1 MRRRQTILPLAPGR
15 MQDCFENGAESAF
28 SEVAPARGN
37 GYLAP
42 ETRGHPMPEPL
53 KLDRIDI
60 NILAHL
66 QRNGR
71 ITNVELA
78 DAVSL
83 SPSPCLI
90 RVKRLEKAGFIIG
103 YNAHVDIAKLGETV
117 TVFTQVTLTDH
128 HMEDFARFEAGIRTV
143 DEVIECHLISG
154 GYDYLLKFM
163 TRGIAHYQSLIESIL
178 ERNIGI
184 TKYFSYIVIKS
195 PIVKMYYPLVKLFGP
210 DRPQG

>member
-1 MRRRQTILPLAPGR
+1 MRLSGEIPRLRRHYLRRPAAPTQGR
-15 MQDCFENGAESAF
+15 QRM
-28 SEVAPARGN
+28 SEPV
-37 GYLAP
+37 
-42 ETRGHPMPEPL
+42 

-78 DAVSL
+78 DAVAL

-90 RVKRLEKAGFIIG
+90 RVKRLEKAGYIVG
-103 YNAHVDIAKLGETV
+103 YNAHIDIAKLGETV

-128 HMEDFARFEAGIRTV
+128 HLEDFARFEAGIRTV

-163 TRGIAHYQSLIESIL
+163 TRGIAHYQSVVEKLLESNL
-178 ERNIGI
+178 GI

-195 PIVKMYYPLVKLFGP
+195 PIVKMYYPLGKLFG
-210 DRPQG
+210 QQK